1 MKLKLILTIGWVSYC
16 FAYSQAQTAKF
27 HITSGYFNINNT
39 SKMVL
44 NNAKWINDGIFD
56 AGGSVITFT
65 GNSATNLSTIE
76 GNSSTEFYKLV
87 LNKSANDVELKQDIS
102 IVKSLELANSSLI
115 LNNNDLSLNTSA
127 VITNANPQHYIETNN
142 LGTVKQTITN
152 GGGAIYPVGN
162 GSYTPLSI
170 QNNGTSDEISV
181 RVQNQLYTGGTTGNI
196 VTTEAINRSW
206 IIEENTIGGSNLDVT
221 FSWNDTEELTNF
233 DRNNCFVAAFQAGN
247 WQNNSSQ
254 TASGSNPYQITQI
267 GITQLSVFGI
277 VSNAAA
283 LPVELLYFTGE
294 KITEGVL
301 LTWETA
307 TELNNKGFE
316 VQVKRPSNF
325 GLEWKTLDFVNGN
338 GTTQVSHQYESLDK
352 TPEIGVNYYRLKQ
365 IDFDETFSYTDI
377 VAVEYTDAKTLGFN
391 VYPNP
396 ATDYL
401 TIEANTH
408 TEIIHNIEL
417 YNITGQLVRQQAIDN
432 KTSVLFDIHDLPN
445 GTYIIRINQI
455 VNKKI
460 IKTN

>member
-1 MKLKLILTIGWVSYC
+1 M
-16 FAYSQAQTAKF
+16 
-27 HITSGYFNINNT
+27 
-39 SKMVL
+39 
-44 NNAKWINDGIFD
+44 
-56 AGGSVITFT
+56 
-65 GNSATNLSTIE
+65 
-76 GNSSTEFYKLV
+76 
-87 LNKSANDVELKQDIS
+87 
-102 IVKSLELANSSLI
+102 
-115 LNNNDLSLNTSA
+115 
-127 VITNANPQHYIETNN
+127 
-142 LGTVKQTITN
+142 
-152 GGGAIYPVGN
+152 
-162 GSYTPLSI
+162 
-170 QNNGTSDEISV
+170 
-181 RVQNQLYTGGTTGNI
+181 
-196 VTTEAINRSW
+196 
-206 IIEENTIGGSNLDVT
+206 DVT

-233 DRNNCFVAAFQAGN
+233 DRNNCFVAVFQAGN

-307 TELNNKGFE
+307 NELNNKGFE

-365 IDFDETFSYTDI
+365 IDLDETFSYTDI

-408 TEIIHNIEL
+408 TEIINNIEL

-455 VNKKI
+455 VDKKI